1 MGVGQGAVGVLKMK
15 IKDYNEK
22 TTKFKKEI
30 NWIFDSYYLGE
41 ALVEFVVLIDFDFF
55 GGSCP
60 NGFSI
65 INQVPI
71 PCGLLNLKLS

>member
-22 TTKFKKEI
+22 TTKFKKKI

-55 GGSCP
+55 GGPCP
-60 NGFSI
+60 NWFGI
-65 INQVPI
+65 IDQVPI

>member
-1 MGVGQGAVGVLKMK
+1 MGVGQGAVGVLKIR

-22 TTKFKKEI
+22 TT
-30 NWIFDSYYLGE
+30 IFFLKNQLNFRQLFYYLGE
-41 ALVEFVVLIDFDFF
+41 ALVEFIVLIDFDFF

-71 PCGLLNLKLS
+71 PCGLLNL

>member
-15 IKDYNEK
+15 IKDLNEK
-22 TTKFKKEI
+22 LTKVLKKKKI
-30 NWIFDSYYLGE
+30 NWIFDIYYLGE

-60 NGFSI
+60 NGLGI
-65 INQVPI
+65 IDQIPI
-71 PCGLLNLKLS
+71 PCGLLNL